1 METRSINI
9 VSVIISNHSRQCG
22 DSLVKLRQL
31 RGSQELKTKTMWRKI
46 RRNTIF
52 QFALCVPYVLC
63 LLSQRLGNNVELIS
77 FLHRTGK
84 QSKPSFCSIRQR
96 ERQKPCNFCS
106 PNVNTMKAK
115 GYRSDVHRCCFE
127 PRLAL
132 VQENQVIMVIKKHSF

>member
-1 METRSINI
+1 M
-9 VSVIISNHSRQCG
+9 
-22 DSLVKLRQL
+22 
-31 RGSQELKTKTMWRKI
+31 
-46 RRNTIF
+46 
-52 QFALCVPYVLC
+52 LC

-96 ERQKPCNFCS
+96 ERQKPCSFCS

-132 VQENQVIMVIKKHSF
+132 VQENQVIMVIKKHSLSYNSTITVHWCRAMYDLLLYFEPCDALSAQIKIEIYSL